1 MNNDDIMDFLFGGQP
16 SEQPR
21 QGNTSV
27 FDLLDDR
34 DSCPSEKLSFHVS
47 ESYDPEDL
55 LFTQRQKI
63 SFKYE

>member
-47 ESYDPEDL
+47 ESYDPDDL
-55 LFTQRQKI
+55 L
-63 SFKYE
+63 

>member
-16 SEQPR
+16 PEQPR

-27 FDLLDDR
+27 FDLLDNR

-47 ESYDPEDL
+47 ESYDPDEL